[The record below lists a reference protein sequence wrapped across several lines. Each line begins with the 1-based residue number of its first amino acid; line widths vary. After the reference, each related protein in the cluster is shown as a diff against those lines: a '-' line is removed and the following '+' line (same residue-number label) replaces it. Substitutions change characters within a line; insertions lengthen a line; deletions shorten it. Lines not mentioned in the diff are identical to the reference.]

1 LQSIGRPS
9 RGASVSPGDIA
20 AIVTALVA
28 VIALGGGYVQFVL
41 RRSGL
46 GYVEFDVAFTSLH
59 RGATHLIGEI
69 ACVIENVGSSM
80 VIVTNV
86 QCRVRYRAS
95 SDSEEATHGVE
106 PSFEH
111 AVEVDP
117 GDVGTLGRHSFW
129 VSKDRTFIQ
138 PGVTQRYRK
147 PIQLPV
153 EVEVLNVLGSFDYRI
168 QTKGLTRALL
178 GLAAQPPTDMDWRE
192 GIRHHTVRRSFS
204 VSEAPNVSASSA
216 RNGS

>member
-1 LQSIGRPS
+1 M
-9 RGASVSPGDIA
+9 SVGDLA
-20 AIVTALVA
+20 AIVTAAVA
-28 VIALGGGYVQFVL
+28 LLGLGSAYVQFVL

-46 GYVEFDVAFTSLH
+46 GYVEFDVEFVDLQQGT
-59 RGATHLIGEI
+59 TQLIGEI
-69 ACVIENVGSSM
+69 VCVIKNVGSSM

-86 QCRVRYRAS
+86 QCRVRYRTQRDA
-95 SDSEEATHGVE
+95 EETTHGVE

-111 AVEVDP
+111 AVKPPER
-117 GDVGTLGRHSFW
+117 DVGTLGRHSFW

-147 PIQLPV
+147 PIQLPI
-153 EVEVLNVLGSFDYRI
+153 EVQVLNILGSFDYRI
-168 QTKGLTRALL
+168 ETKGLTRALL

-204 VSEAPNVSASSA
+204 VGGATDASESTRATEITDH
-216 RNGS
+216 